1 MGKTLHRLLMTMFIN
16 VRCWFIMTIFLDTN
30 LRNRFDKTILTL
42 ATKNPLFTQIT
53 SNYIP
58 DLWEMLSLKLFCGV
72 IFWLLSGQSNILC
85 FIKEIS
91 KKFKIITPC
100 CQTSQIIPNWKNKPP
115 PTSLCHFERFSSKLM
130 CNVIFQ
136 SLTHQSHLPCFT
148 KQILN
153 KINLPGS
160 GTSYITPNKNCLTKS
175 TSHLQELNYNFLCD
189 VMFPLLSHHS
199 NISCFKIVNF

>member
-16 VRCWFIMTIFLDTN
+16 VWCWFIMTIFLDTN

-42 ATKNPLFTQIT
+42 ATKNSLFTQIT

-72 IFWLLSGQSNILC
+72 IFWLLPGQSNILC

-100 CQTSQIIPNWKNKPP
+100 CQTFQIIPNWKNKPP

-130 CNVIFQ
+130 CNMSFSSRWPTNPTFLVLQ
-136 SLTHQSHLPCFT
+136 SKF
-148 KQILN
+148 
-153 KINLPGS
+153 
-160 GTSYITPNKNCLTKS
+160 
-175 TSHLQELNYNFLCD
+175 
-189 VMFPLLSHHS
+189 
-199 NISCFKIVNF
+199 